1 MRAKTADFAASLGL
15 ELAPEQLDTLVR
27 YADLVWEKKDFLN
40 LTSVAN
46 KEEIFTRHICDGLAA
61 AAFFHRAAQGK
72 ERFTVADMGAGAGYI
87 GLACAA
93 VLPRASV
100 TLVESLEKRCSFL
113 NWAVLK
119 LALKNVR
126 VLNRRLGQQ
135 KAGPFD
141 FITERAMGQI
151 NDILPLLAP
160 ALAAGGVLAAYQ
172 SAPDEA
178 QEDLL
183 RRLGLRRETPVS
195 YWLPGE
201 EKQRYLAVFAA
212 DTGDAA

>member
-1 MRAKTADFAASLGL
+1 M
-15 ELAPEQLDTLVR
+15 
-27 YADLVWEKKDFLN
+27 
-40 LTSVAN
+40 
-46 KEEIFTRHICDGLAA
+46 
-61 AAFFHRAAQGK
+61 
-72 ERFTVADMGAGAGYI
+72 
-87 GLACAA
+87 
-93 VLPRASV
+93 
-100 TLVESLEKRCSFL
+100 
-113 NWAVLK
+113 
-119 LALKNVR
+119 
-126 VLNRRLGQQ
+126 GQQ

-183 RRLGLRRETPVS
+183 RRLELRRETPVS
-195 YWLPGE
+195 YRLPGE

>member
-1 MRAKTADFAASLGL
+1 
-15 ELAPEQLDTLVR
+15 
-27 YADLVWEKKDFLN
+27 
-40 LTSVAN
+40 
-46 KEEIFTRHICDGLAA
+46 
-61 AAFFHRAAQGK
+61 
-72 ERFTVADMGAGAGYI
+72 
-87 GLACAA
+87 
-93 VLPRASV
+93 
-100 TLVESLEKRCSFL
+100 
-113 NWAVLK
+113 
-119 LALKNVR
+119 
-126 VLNRRLGQQ
+126 
-135 KAGPFD
+135 
-141 FITERAMGQI
+141 MGQI